1 MTNGKGLTRRGLG
14 RVLIAS
20 GAAALVSPSALLSG
34 VESKPATSPRRP
46 LDRRQKKALAKALA
60 DTQKTLQKLRA
71 AELDE
76 SVSPAFALEIPGG
89 RRP

>member
-14 RVLIAS
+14 KVLLAS
-20 GAAALVSPSALLSG
+20 GAAALVSPSALLNG
-34 VESKPATSPRRP
+34 AETKPAAPARRP

-71 AELDE
+71 SELDE
-76 SVSPAFALEIPGG
+76 SVAPAFAIA
-89 RRP
+89 